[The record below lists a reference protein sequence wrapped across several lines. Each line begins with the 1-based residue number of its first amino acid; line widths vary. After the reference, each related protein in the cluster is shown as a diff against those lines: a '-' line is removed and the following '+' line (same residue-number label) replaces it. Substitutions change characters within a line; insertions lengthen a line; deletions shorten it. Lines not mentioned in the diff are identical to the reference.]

1 MKINDLTVDGLE
13 QENYFATQELIDVVN
28 AAIFLDKPLLI
39 EGPAGTGKTF
49 LAKTLSA
56 LLNLEL
62 IRLQCHEGID
72 EDKSVYEWNYKK
84 QLLSIQKSE
93 ENENLF
99 DEKYLI
105 KRPILSALTTE
116 ENSLFLIDEIDR
128 SDEEFE
134 ALLLEILAENQ
145 VTIPEFGTIKGNEN
159 RITILTSNSTRE
171 LSDALRRRCIY
182 YYLDFPSIE
191 IETKVF
197 MNSIE
202 DIEEN
207 ENLFDEKYLIKRP
220 ILTALTT
227 EENSLFLIDEIDRS
241 DEEFEALL
249 LEVLAENQV
258 TIPEFGT
265 IKGSENRITILT
277 SNSTRELSDALR
289 RRCIYYYLDFP
300 SIEIETKVFMNS
312 IEDIDENEARKY
324 ASLVSFIRSLSLN
337 KIPSL
342 IESVEW
348 VKYNNSKDQESV
360 RSNLG
365 ILLKDKSDQ
374 KKYVEKLEESNEFNQ
389 E

>member
-1 MKINDLTVDGLE
+1 MNINDLTIDSLE
-13 QENYFATQELIDVVN
+13 KENYFATQELVDVVN

-49 LAKTLSA
+49 LAKTLSS

-72 EDKSVYEWNYKK
+72 EDKAVYEWNYKK
-84 QLLSIQKSE
+84 QLLSIQSSE
-93 ENENLF
+93 KNENLF

-105 KRPILSALTTE
+105 KRPILTALTNIE
-116 ENSLFLIDEIDR
+116 SSIFLIDEIDR

-145 VTIPEFGTIKGNEN
+145 VTIPEFGTINGSDN
-159 RITILTSNSTRE
+159 RVTILTSNSTRE

-182 YYLDFPSIE
+182 YYLDFPSID
-191 IETKVF
+191 IESKVL
-197 MNSIE
+197 MNSIDKLDE
-202 DIEEN
+202 D
-207 ENLFDEKYLIKRP
+207 
-220 ILTALTT
+220 
-227 EENSLFLIDEIDRS
+227 
-241 DEEFEALL
+241 
-249 LEVLAENQV
+249 
-258 TIPEFGT
+258 
-265 IKGSENRITILT
+265 
-277 SNSTRELSDALR
+277 DAKK
-289 RRCIYYYLDFP
+289 F
-300 SIEIETKVFMNS
+300 
-312 IEDIDENEARKY
+312 
-324 ASLVSFIRSLSLN
+324 ASLISFVISLSLN

-348 VKYNNSKDQESV
+348 VKYNNSKNNESI

-374 KKYVEKLEESNEFNQ
+374 KKYIEKLEESNEFNQ

>member
-1 MKINDLTVDGLE
+1 MKINDLTIDGLE

-145 VTIPEFGTIKGNEN
+145 VTIPEFGTIKG
-159 RITILTSNSTRE
+159 
-171 LSDALRRRCIY
+171 
-182 YYLDFPSIE
+182 
-191 IETKVF
+191 
-197 MNSIE
+197 
-202 DIEEN
+202 
-207 ENLFDEKYLIKRP
+207 
-220 ILTALTT
+220 
-227 EENSLFLIDEIDRS
+227 
-241 DEEFEALL
+241 
-249 LEVLAENQV
+249 
-258 TIPEFGT
+258 
-265 IKGSENRITILT
+265 SENRITILT

-374 KKYVEKLEESNEFNQ
+374 KKYVDKLEESNEFNQ

>member
-1 MKINDLTVDGLE
+1 MNINDLTIDSLE
-13 QENYFATQELIDVVN
+13 KENYFATQELVDVVN

-49 LAKTLSA
+49 LAKTLSS

-72 EDKSVYEWNYKK
+72 EDKAVYEWNYKK
-84 QLLSIQKSE
+84 QLLSIQSSE
-93 ENENLF
+93 KNENLF

-105 KRPILSALTTE
+105 KRPILTALTNIE
-116 ENSLFLIDEIDR
+116 SSIFLIDEIDR

-145 VTIPEFGTIKGNEN
+145 VTIPEFGTINGSDN
-159 RITILTSNSTRE
+159 RVTILTSNSTRE

-182 YYLDFPSIE
+182 YYLDFPSID
-191 IETKVF
+191 IESKVL
-197 MNSIE
+197 MNSIDKLDE
-202 DIEEN
+202 DN
-207 ENLFDEKYLIKRP
+207 AKKF
-220 ILTALTT
+220 
-227 EENSLFLIDEIDRS
+227 
-241 DEEFEALL
+241 
-249 LEVLAENQV
+249 
-258 TIPEFGT
+258 
-265 IKGSENRITILT
+265 
-277 SNSTRELSDALR
+277 
-289 RRCIYYYLDFP
+289 
-300 SIEIETKVFMNS
+300 
-312 IEDIDENEARKY
+312 
-324 ASLVSFIRSLSLN
+324 ASLISFIRSLSLN

-348 VKYNNSKDQESV
+348 VKYNNSKNNESI

-374 KKYVEKLEESNEFNQ
+374 KKYIEKLEESNEFNQ

>member
-1 MKINDLTVDGLE
+1 MKINDLTIEALE
-13 QENYFATQELIDVVN
+13 KENYFATQELIEVVN
-28 AAIFLDKPLLI
+28 AAIFWDKPLLI

-49 LAKTLSA
+49 LAKTLST

-72 EDKSVYEWNYKK
+72 EDKAVYEWNYKK

-93 ENENLF
+93 KNENLF
-99 DEKYLI
+99 DEK
-105 KRPILSALTTE
+105 
-116 ENSLFLIDEIDR
+116 F
-128 SDEEFE
+128 
-134 ALLLEILAENQ
+134 
-145 VTIPEFGTIKGNEN
+145 
-159 RITILTSNSTRE
+159 
-171 LSDALRRRCIY
+171 
-182 YYLDFPSIE
+182 
-191 IETKVF
+191 
-197 MNSIE
+197 
-202 DIEEN
+202 
-207 ENLFDEKYLIKRP
+207 LIKRP

-227 EENSLFLIDEIDRS
+227 KENSLFLIDEIDRS

-265 IKGSENRITILT
+265 IKGRENRITILT

-348 VKYNNSKDQESV
+348 VKYNNSKDQDSV

-389 E
+389 EWNFKFFWVL

>member
-1 MKINDLTVDGLE
+1 MKINDLTIDGLE

-39 EGPAGTGKTF
+39 EGPAGTGKTY

-134 ALLLEILAENQ
+134 ALLLEI
-145 VTIPEFGTIKGNEN
+145 
-159 RITILTSNSTRE
+159 
-171 LSDALRRRCIY
+171 
-182 YYLDFPSIE
+182 
-191 IETKVF
+191 
-197 MNSIE
+197 
-202 DIEEN
+202 
-207 ENLFDEKYLIKRP
+207 
-220 ILTALTT
+220 
-227 EENSLFLIDEIDRS
+227 
-241 DEEFEALL
+241 
-249 LEVLAENQV
+249 LAENQV

>member
-1 MKINDLTVDGLE
+1 MNINDLTIDSLE
-13 QENYFATQELIDVVN
+13 KENYFATQELVDVVN

-49 LAKTLSA
+49 LAKTLSS

-72 EDKSVYEWNYKK
+72 EDKAVYEWNYKK
-84 QLLSIQKSE
+84 QLLSIQSSE
-93 ENENLF
+93 KNENLF

-105 KRPILSALTTE
+105 KRPILTALTNIE
-116 ENSLFLIDEIDR
+116 SSIFLIDEIDR

-145 VTIPEFGTIKGNEN
+145 VTIPEFGTINGSDN
-159 RITILTSNSTRE
+159 RVTILTSNSTRE

-182 YYLDFPSIE
+182 YYLDFPSID
-191 IETKVF
+191 IESKVL
-197 MNSIE
+197 MNSIDKLDE
-202 DIEEN
+202 D
-207 ENLFDEKYLIKRP
+207 
-220 ILTALTT
+220 
-227 EENSLFLIDEIDRS
+227 
-241 DEEFEALL
+241 
-249 LEVLAENQV
+249 
-258 TIPEFGT
+258 
-265 IKGSENRITILT
+265 
-277 SNSTRELSDALR
+277 DAKK
-289 RRCIYYYLDFP
+289 F
-300 SIEIETKVFMNS
+300 
-312 IEDIDENEARKY
+312 
-324 ASLVSFIRSLSLN
+324 ASLISFIRSLSLN

-348 VKYNNSKDQESV
+348 VKYNNSKKNESI

-374 KKYVEKLEESNEFNQ
+374 KKYIEKLEESNEFNQ

>member
-1 MKINDLTVDGLE
+1 MIINDLTIDSLE
-13 QENYFATQELIDVVN
+13 KENYFATQELVDVVN

-49 LAKTLSA
+49 LAKTLSS

-72 EDKSVYEWNYKK
+72 EDKAVYEWNYKK
-84 QLLSIQKSE
+84 QLLSIQSSE
-93 ENENLF
+93 KNENLF

-105 KRPILSALTTE
+105 KRPILTALTNIE
-116 ENSLFLIDEIDR
+116 SSIFLIDEIDR

-145 VTIPEFGTIKGNEN
+145 VTIPEFGTINGSDN
-159 RITILTSNSTRE
+159 RVTILTSNSTRE

-182 YYLDFPSIE
+182 YYLDFPSID
-191 IETKVF
+191 IESKVL
-197 MNSIE
+197 MNSIDKLDE
-202 DIEEN
+202 D
-207 ENLFDEKYLIKRP
+207 
-220 ILTALTT
+220 
-227 EENSLFLIDEIDRS
+227 
-241 DEEFEALL
+241 
-249 LEVLAENQV
+249 
-258 TIPEFGT
+258 
-265 IKGSENRITILT
+265 
-277 SNSTRELSDALR
+277 DAKK
-289 RRCIYYYLDFP
+289 F
-300 SIEIETKVFMNS
+300 
-312 IEDIDENEARKY
+312 
-324 ASLVSFIRSLSLN
+324 ASLISFIRSLSLN

-348 VKYNNSKDQESV
+348 VKYNNSKNNESI

-374 KKYVEKLEESNEFNQ
+374 KKYIEKLEESNEFNQ

>member
-1 MKINDLTVDGLE
+1 MNINDLTIDSLE
-13 QENYFATQELIDVVN
+13 KENYFATQELVDVVN

-49 LAKTLSA
+49 LAKTLSS

-72 EDKSVYEWNYKK
+72 EDKAVYEWNYKK
-84 QLLSIQKSE
+84 QLLSIQSSE
-93 ENENLF
+93 KNENLF

-105 KRPILSALTTE
+105 KRPILTALTNIE
-116 ENSLFLIDEIDR
+116 SSIFLIDEIDR

-145 VTIPEFGTIKGNEN
+145 VTIPEFGTINGSDN
-159 RITILTSNSTRE
+159 RVTILTSNSTRE

-182 YYLDFPSIE
+182 YYLDFPSID
-191 IETKVF
+191 IESKVL

-202 DIEEN
+202 K
-207 ENLFDEKYLIKRP
+207 LDE
-220 ILTALTT
+220 
-227 EENSLFLIDEIDRS
+227 D
-241 DEEFEALL
+241 
-249 LEVLAENQV
+249 
-258 TIPEFGT
+258 
-265 IKGSENRITILT
+265 
-277 SNSTRELSDALR
+277 DAKK
-289 RRCIYYYLDFP
+289 F
-300 SIEIETKVFMNS
+300 
-312 IEDIDENEARKY
+312 
-324 ASLVSFIRSLSLN
+324 ASLISFIRSLSLN

-348 VKYNNSKDQESV
+348 VKYNNSKNNESI

-374 KKYVEKLEESNEFNQ
+374 KKYIEKLEESNEFNQ

>member
-1 MKINDLTVDGLE
+1 MNINDLTIDSLE
-13 QENYFATQELIDVVN
+13 KENYFATQELVDVVN

-49 LAKTLSA
+49 LAKTLSS

-72 EDKSVYEWNYKK
+72 EDKAVYEWNYKK
-84 QLLSIQKSE
+84 QLLSIQSSE
-93 ENENLF
+93 KNENLF

-105 KRPILSALTTE
+105 KRPILTALTNKE
-116 ENSLFLIDEIDR
+116 SSLFLIDEIDR

-145 VTIPEFGTIKGNEN
+145 VTIPEFGTINGSDN
-159 RITILTSNSTRE
+159 RVTILTSNSTRE

-182 YYLDFPSIE
+182 YYLDFPSID
-191 IETKVF
+191 IESKVL
-197 MNSIE
+197 MNSIDKLNE
-202 DIEEN
+202 D
-207 ENLFDEKYLIKRP
+207 
-220 ILTALTT
+220 
-227 EENSLFLIDEIDRS
+227 
-241 DEEFEALL
+241 
-249 LEVLAENQV
+249 
-258 TIPEFGT
+258 
-265 IKGSENRITILT
+265 
-277 SNSTRELSDALR
+277 DA
-289 RRCIYYYLDFP
+289 
-300 SIEIETKVFMNS
+300 K
-312 IEDIDENEARKY
+312 KY
-324 ASLVSFIRSLSLN
+324 ASLISFVRSLSLN

-348 VKYNNSKDQESV
+348 VKYNNSKNNESI

-374 KKYVEKLEESNEFNQ
+374 KKYIEKLEESNEFNQ

>member
-1 MKINDLTVDGLE
+1 MKINDLTIEALE
-13 QENYFATQELIDVVN
+13 KENYFATQELIEVVN

-49 LAKTLSA
+49 LAKTLST

-72 EDKSVYEWNYKK
+72 EDKAVYEWNYKK

-93 ENENLF
+93 KNENLF

-134 ALLLEILAENQ
+134 ALLLEVLAENQ
-145 VTIPEFGTIKGNEN
+145 VTIPELGTIGGSEN
-159 RITILTSNSTRE
+159 RITVLTSNSTRE

-182 YYLDFPSIE
+182 FYLDFPSID

-197 MNSIE
+197 MNSI
-202 DIEEN
+202 D
-207 ENLFDEKYLIKRP
+207 
-220 ILTALTT
+220 
-227 EENSLFLIDEIDRS
+227 
-241 DEEFEALL
+241 
-249 LEVLAENQV
+249 
-258 TIPEFGT
+258 
-265 IKGSENRITILT
+265 
-277 SNSTRELSDALR
+277 
-289 RRCIYYYLDFP
+289 
-300 SIEIETKVFMNS
+300 
-312 IEDIDENEARKY
+312 DIDKEEARKY
-324 ASLVSFIRSLSLN
+324 ASLVSFIRSLNLN

-348 VKYNNSKDQESV
+348 VKYNNSKNKESV

-374 KKYVEKLEESNEFNQ
+374 NKYIEKLEESNEFNQ